1 MQGAKVKDN
10 YNQEACQRQLP
21 GKDKTEVKDLQTG
34 NYAGMVCKAHSRC
47 CIVQMKT
54 FTKGFPAMQS
64 IGWEKGEPKPQRRCR
79 KSKNF
84 KVTAAVK
91 MISKTVLNIQFTQII
106 QEVITC
112 IQIKALICQINQ
124 IIS

>member
-1 MQGAKVKDN
+1 MQSHIYVCNNCNFKCNKFDKIILYSFNSSLQGAEVKDN

-21 GKDKTEVKDLQTG
+21 WKDKTEVKDLQTG
-34 NYAGMVCKAHSRC
+34 NYAGMVCQAHSRC

-79 KSKNF
+79 KF
-84 KVTAAVK
+84 LT
-91 MISKTVLNIQFTQII
+91 LP
-106 QEVITC
+106 
-112 IQIKALICQINQ
+112 
-124 IIS
+124 